1 MTGTGPD
8 RVGPAVVGVLFEK
21 EFWPRLDPQVT
32 GAHSVAGMSH
42 RELLSIGEF
51 SVKTGLSIPAL
62 RHYDEV
68 DLLRPA
74 RVDPGTGYRRYRLD
88 QAAQATLIR
97 HLRSVDV
104 PIDQIRTLLADQ
116 SGQDASAVL
125 HAHRERL
132 LERAHAIARLAETL
146 GRHYEEGTEMA
157 ITKEDRV
164 VQVTVPA
171 RDLDA
176 TVRFYTAAF
185 GLEYDQSI
193 ASFQFGAWETD
204 SFFLLTLDAA
214 AGEGGGF
221 GPAMFGIYV
230 DNLDAAHAA
239 ALAAGAAL
247 VQPPFE
253 TDYAPRRSVV
263 ADPSGNRIS
272 LTQR

>member
-1 MTGTGPD
+1 
-8 RVGPAVVGVLFEK
+8 
-21 EFWPRLDPQVT
+21 
-32 GAHSVAGMSH
+32 MSH

-104 PIDQIRTLLADQ
+104 PLDQIRTMLADQ
-116 SGQDASAVL
+116 SGPGAAAVL

-132 LERAHAIARLAETL
+132 LERAHAIQRLAQTL
-146 GRHYEEGTEMA
+146 GRHYEKGTDMA
-157 ITKEDRV
+157 IVKEDRV

-171 RDLDA
+171 RDVEA

-193 ASFQFGAWETD
+193 ASFQFGAWESD

-214 AGEGGGF
+214 AGAGAGF

-230 DNLDAAHAA
+230 DDLDAAHAA
-239 ALAAGAAL
+239 ALGAGGTL
-247 VQPPFE
+247 VQAPFE

>member
-1 MTGTGPD
+1 
-8 RVGPAVVGVLFEK
+8 
-21 EFWPRLDPQVT
+21 
-32 GAHSVAGMSH
+32 MSH

-104 PIDQIRTLLADQ
+104 SIDQIRTLLAGQ

-132 LERAHAIARLAETL
+132 LERAHAIQRLAETL
-146 GRHYEEGTEMA
+146 GRHHEEGTNMPIA
-157 ITKEDRV
+157 KEDRV

-176 TVRFYTAAF
+176 TVRFYTEAF

-193 ASFQFGAWETD
+193 DSFQFGAWETD

-214 AGEGGGF
+214 AGAGGGF
-221 GPAMFGIYV
+221 GPGMFGLYV
-230 DNLDAAHAA
+230 DDLDAAHAA

-247 VQPPFE
+247 VQAPFE

>member
-1 MTGTGPD
+1 
-8 RVGPAVVGVLFEK
+8 
-21 EFWPRLDPQVT
+21 
-32 GAHSVAGMSH
+32 MSH

-74 RVDPGTGYRRYRLD
+74 RVDPGTGYRRYRPE
-88 QAAQATLIR
+88 QAAKAKLICA
-97 HLRSVDV
+97 LRSVDL
-104 PIDQIRTLLADQ
+104 PIDQIRPLLADQ
-116 SGQDASAVL
+116 SSQEAAAVL

-132 LERAHAIARLAETL
+132 LERAHAIARLAETI
-146 GRHYEEGTEMA
+146 GWHHEQGTNMEMV
-157 ITKEDRV
+157 KEDRV

-171 RDLDA
+171 RELDA
-176 TVRFYTAAF
+176 TIRFYTEAF

-204 SFFLLTLDAA
+204 SFFLLTLDES
-214 AGEGGGF
+214 AGAGGQF
-221 GPAMFGIYV
+221 GPAMFGLYV
-230 DNLDAAHAA
+230 DDLDAAHAA
-239 ALAAGAAL
+239 ALAAGAAII
-247 VQPPFE
+247 QPPFE

>member
-1 MTGTGPD
+1 
-8 RVGPAVVGVLFEK
+8 
-21 EFWPRLDPQVT
+21 
-32 GAHSVAGMSH
+32 MSH

-68 DLLRPA
+68 ELLRPA
-74 RVDPGTGYRRYRLD
+74 RVDPGTGYRRYRPD

-116 SGQDASAVL
+116 SSQDAATVL

-132 LERAHAIARLAETL
+132 LERAHAIQRLAETI
-146 GRHYEEGTEMA
+146 GRHHEEGTAMA

-176 TVRFYTAAF
+176 TVKFYAEAF
-185 GLEYDQSI
+185 GLEYDRSI

-214 AGEGGGF
+214 AGRGGF
-221 GPAMFGIYV
+221 GPGMFGIYV
-230 DNLDAAHAA
+230 DDLDAAHAA
-239 ALAAGAAL
+239 ALAAGAEL
-247 VQPPFE
+247 VQGPFE

>member
-1 MTGTGPD
+1 M
-8 RVGPAVVGVLFEK
+8 V
-21 EFWPRLDPQVT
+21 
-32 GAHSVAGMSH
+32 GMSH

-74 RVDPGTGYRRYRLD
+74 RVDPGTGYRRYRFD

-104 PIDQIRTLLADQ
+104 PIDQIRALLADQ
-116 SGQDASAVL
+116 SGQDAATVL

-132 LERAHAIARLAETL
+132 LERAHAIQRLAETL

-157 ITKEDRV
+157 IAKEDRV

-176 TVRFYTAAF
+176 TVRFYTEAF

-204 SFFLLTLDAA
+204 SFFLLTLDTA
-214 AGEGGGF
+214 AGRGGGF

-230 DNLDAAHAA
+230 DDLDAAHAA

-263 ADPSGNRIS
+263 ADPSGNRVS

>member
-1 MTGTGPD
+1 
-8 RVGPAVVGVLFEK
+8 
-21 EFWPRLDPQVT
+21 
-32 GAHSVAGMSH
+32 MSH

-51 SVKTGLSIPAL
+51 SLKTGLSIPAL

-68 DLLRPA
+68 GLLLPA

-88 QAAQATLIR
+88 QAPQATLIR

-104 PIDQIRTLLADQ
+104 PIDQIRTMLSDQ
-116 SGQDASAVL
+116 SGHDAAAVL

-146 GRHYEEGTEMA
+146 GRHNEEGTDMNA
-157 ITKEDRV
+157 VKEDRV

-171 RDLDA
+171 RELEA
-176 TVRFYTAAF
+176 TVSFYTQAF
-185 GLEYDQSI
+185 GLEYDESI
-193 ASFQFGAWETD
+193 SSFQFGAWETD

-214 AGEGGGF
+214 AGTDGGF
-221 GPAMFGIYV
+221 GPAMFGLYV
-230 DNLDAAHAA
+230 DDLDAAHAA
-239 ALAAGAAL
+239 ALAAGATL
-247 VQPPFE
+247 VQAPFE
-253 TDYAPRRSVV
+253 TDFAPRRSVV

>member
-1 MTGTGPD
+1 
-8 RVGPAVVGVLFEK
+8 
-21 EFWPRLDPQVT
+21 
-32 GAHSVAGMSH
+32 MSH

-88 QAAQATLIR
+88 QTAQATLIR
-97 HLRSVDV
+97 SLRSVDV

-116 SGQDASAVL
+116 SGQDASVVL
-125 HAHRERL
+125 RAHRERL
-132 LERAHAIARLAETL
+132 LERAHAIQRLAETL
-146 GRHYEEGTEMA
+146 GRPYEEGTSMPIA
-157 ITKEDRV
+157 KEDRV

-176 TVRFYTAAF
+176 TVRFYTEAF
-185 GLEYDQSI
+185 GLEYDASI

-204 SFFLLTLDAA
+204 SFFLLTLDAS
-214 AGEGGGF
+214 AGAGGQF
-221 GPAMFGIYV
+221 GPAMFGLYV
-230 DNLDAAHAA
+230 DDLDTAHAA

>member
-1 MTGTGPD
+1 M
-8 RVGPAVVGVLFEK
+8 V
-21 EFWPRLDPQVT
+21 
-32 GAHSVAGMSH
+32 GMSH

-97 HLRSVDV
+97 ALRSVEL
-104 PIDQIRTLLADQ
+104 PIDQIRMMLAGQ
-116 SGQDASAVL
+116 SGPEAAAVL
-125 HAHRERL
+125 AAHRERL
-132 LERAHAIARLAETL
+132 LERAHAIARLAEFV
-146 GRHYEEGTEMA
+146 GRHFEEGTEMA
-157 ITKEDRV
+157 VTKEDRV

-171 RDLDA
+171 QELEA
-176 TVRFYTAAF
+176 TVRFYTEAF

-204 SFFLLTLDAA
+204 SFFLLTLDES
-214 AGEGGGF
+214 AGTSGSF
-221 GPAMFGIYV
+221 GPAMFGLYV
-230 DNLDAAHAA
+230 DDLDAAHAA

-247 VQPPFE
+247 VKAPFE

>member
-1 MTGTGPD
+1 M
-8 RVGPAVVGVLFEK
+8 V
-21 EFWPRLDPQVT
+21 
-32 GAHSVAGMSH
+32 GMSH
-42 RELLSIGEF
+42 RDLLSIGEF

-97 HLRSVDV
+97 ALRSVEL
-104 PIDQIRTLLADQ
+104 PIDQIRTMLDGRNGREA
-116 SGQDASAVL
+116 AAVL
-125 HAHRERL
+125 DMHRERL
-132 LERAHAIARLAETL
+132 LERAHAVAQLAETL
-146 GRHYEEGTEMA
+146 GRHFEEGTEMA

-171 RDLDA
+171 KELEA
-176 TVRFYTAAF
+176 TVRFYTEAF
-185 GLEYDQSI
+185 GLEYDRSI
-193 ASFQFGAWETD
+193 SSFQFGAWETD
-204 SFFLLTLDAA
+204 SFFLLTLDES
-214 AGEGGGF
+214 AGTGGRF
-221 GPAMFGIYV
+221 GPSMFGLYV
-230 DNLDAAHAA
+230 DDLDTAHAA

-247 VQPPFE
+247 VQAPFE

>member
-1 MTGTGPD
+1 
-8 RVGPAVVGVLFEK
+8 
-21 EFWPRLDPQVT
+21 
-32 GAHSVAGMSH
+32 MSQ

-88 QAAQATLIR
+88 QAARAVLIR
-97 HLRSVDV
+97 RLRSVDL
-104 PIDQIRTLLADQ
+104 PIDQIRTMLSDQ
-116 SGQDASAVL
+116 SGRDAAGVL

-132 LERAHAIARLAETL
+132 LERAHAITRLAEAL
-146 GRHYEEGTEMA
+146 GRDYEEGTEMA
-157 ITKEDRV
+157 VTKEDRV
-164 VQVTVPA
+164 VQVTIPA
-171 RDLDA
+171 SDLEA
-176 TVRFYTAAF
+176 TVRFYTEAF

-214 AGEGGGF
+214 AGEGGRF
-221 GPAMFGIYV
+221 GPAMFGLYV
-230 DNLDAAHAA
+230 DDLDAAHAA
-239 ALAAGAAL
+239 ALSAGAAL

>member
-1 MTGTGPD
+1 M
-8 RVGPAVVGVLFEK
+8 
-21 EFWPRLDPQVT
+21 
-32 GAHSVAGMSH
+32 AGMSH

-51 SVKTGLSIPAL
+51 SIKTGLSIPAL

-97 HLRSVDV
+97 ALRSVDL
-104 PIDQIRTLLADQ
+104 PIDQIRTMLAGQ
-116 SGQDASAVL
+116 SGQEAVAVL
-125 HAHRERL
+125 DAHRERL
-132 LERAHAIARLAETL
+132 LERAHAIARLAETF
-146 GRHYEEGTEMA
+146 GRHFEEGTEMA
-157 ITKEDRV
+157 VTKEDRV
-164 VQVTVPA
+164 VQVTIPA
-171 RDLDA
+171 KDLEA
-176 TVRFYTAAF
+176 TVRFYAEAF
-185 GLEYDQSI
+185 GLEYDRSI

-214 AGEGGGF
+214 AGADGRF

-230 DNLDAAHAA
+230 DDLDTAHAA

-247 VQPPFE
+247 VQSPFE